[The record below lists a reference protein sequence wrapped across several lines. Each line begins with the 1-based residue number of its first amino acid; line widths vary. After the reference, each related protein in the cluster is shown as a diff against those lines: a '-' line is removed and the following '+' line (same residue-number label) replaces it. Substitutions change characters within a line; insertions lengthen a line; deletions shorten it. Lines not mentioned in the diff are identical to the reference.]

1 MLNHDNQEL
10 CWEVLSKYGIRN
22 QRMMVIEE
30 CSELQ
35 KTICKMYRKDFP
47 SVESD
52 DNFLEELVD
61 VIVMCQQMILADGI
75 SMDVVNKLANKKLN
89 RALEG

>member
-10 CWEVLSKYGIRN
+10 CWEVLTKYGIRN

-35 KTICKMYRKDFP
+35 KAICKEYRNEKTN
-47 SVESD
+47 D
-52 DNFLEELVD
+52 DFLEELVD
-61 VIVMCQQMILADGI
+61 VIVMCQQMLLADGI